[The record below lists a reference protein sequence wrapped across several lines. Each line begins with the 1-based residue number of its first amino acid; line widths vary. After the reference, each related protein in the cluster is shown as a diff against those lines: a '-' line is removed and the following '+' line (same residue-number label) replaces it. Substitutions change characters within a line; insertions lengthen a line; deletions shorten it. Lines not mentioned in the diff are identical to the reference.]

1 MNSLLRGSL
10 RRFCSQTMMPSIAE
24 GLYKGHLLPRILSY
38 PVPEPPDDVSFAKL
52 HIRAPS
58 ISEVRQWDGFQ
69 VMEAS
74 GLWEKLNT
82 SAQWQEDQRLF
93 LSGFMGPRPAL
104 QSGMQGIESEG
115 EWAHC
120 VSAAINS
127 GGGVLP
133 KYKETPEGKK
143 VIRGFEPFVLNAG
156 AADNFVVWAI
166 HENNSEE
173 LLAFLVPKS
182 SSGLSIDD
190 AVQSTSVFSMEG
202 RRVNFEDVEGQEIGE
217 GHSLFRASLSKN
229 ARIFLS
235 ARILGK
241 LTHLF
246 NTTFK
251 IMNEK
256 RKFGKWFSDF
266 ELVQSRLS
274 NSASQLYALQ
284 SSVYLV
290 SGLADSNPINYELD
304 SALLQILSESIATSI
319 VKECSSL
326 LGVDRLKNNG
336 VETIIKDIE
345 FTYSSLPL
353 SMDVTRCYA
362 SLLGIQGLG
371 HEVGSITRVRRNGVA
386 DPVESIKDKWDFSRR
401 IKARRKKV
409 KSLGLSGYM
418 HSQFEESINEFED
431 YLLRFRLMVEASLA
445 IHGRNIQLEERELSR
460 MAEYASEL
468 LSHVSILSR
477 LNLLSTTPGGY
488 RKEYEKCLGYTYIR
502 EKASKLNTLQE
513 QIGNVSQEN
522 NDKNIRDVSDYIFD
536 QAKYPCVHPITK
548 NRF

>member
-1 MNSLLRGSL
+1 
-10 RRFCSQTMMPSIAE
+10 MPSIAE
-24 GLYKGHLLPRILSY
+24 GFY

-190 AVQSTSVFSMEG
+190 AVQSTSVFQWK
-202 RRVNFEDVEGQEIGE
+202 DGE
-217 GHSLFRASLSKN
+217 SISKTASLSKN

-513 QIGNVSQEN
+513 QIGN
-522 NDKNIRDVSDYIFD
+522 
-536 QAKYPCVHPITK
+536 
-548 NRF
+548 